1 LKESKMFIDEA
12 KIYVRS
18 GRGGAG
24 MMHFHREKY
33 VPRGGPD
40 GGDGGRGADVIFK
53 VLPTLNTLQS
63 FRYKHKFIG
72 PDGDNGGSSN
82 MTGRSAKNLVIP
94 VPPGTIIYDDL
105 TGVILGDLVHDGDEL
120 TVCKGGRGGL
130 GNQHFATSRNQAPRT
145 AEKGEPPEEK
155 NLRLELKLLADIGIV
170 GVPNAGKS
178 SFLAAVTNA
187 NPKIADYP
195 FTTIEPN
202 LGVAVLD
209 EENTLILA
217 DIPGLIEGAHEGTGL
232 GYAFLKHI
240 QRTRVLIHVLDG
252 LAEDPLADFTQTN
265 SELAL
270 YDPML
275 GKKPQVVAFNKV
287 DMPEALEKWLPVK
300 KKLSKMGI
308 EGFPI
313 STVTHENLIKV
324 LWRAKELLLTSPEP
338 EIKET
343 LPIYKPEE
351 DPRDFKVVREAD
363 GWRVTGAAIERAA
376 EMTYWEHDGS
386 VRRFHHLMVTFG
398 VDEALRKVGI
408 ENGETVYIKDYEL
421 EWQD

>member
-1 LKESKMFIDEA
+1 MFIDEA

-53 VLPTLNTLQS
+53 VQPTLNTLQS
-63 FRYKHKFIG
+63 FRFKRKFIG
-72 PDGDNGGSSN
+72 PDGEKGGPSN
-82 MTGRSAKNLVIP
+82 MTGRSAKNLIIP
-94 VPPGTIIYDDL
+94 VPPGTIVYDED
-105 TGVILGDLVHDGDEL
+105 TNEILGDLVEPGEEL
-120 TVCKGGRGGL
+120 RVCKGGRGGL

-145 AEKGEPPEEK
+145 AEKGEPAEEH

-187 NPKIADYP
+187 NPKIANYP

-202 LGVAVLD
+202 LGVANLD
-209 EENTLILA
+209 EESSLILA
-217 DIPGLIEGAHEGTGL
+217 DIPGLIEGAHMGVGL
-232 GYAFLKHI
+232 GDSFLKHI
-240 QRTRVLIHVLDG
+240 QRTKVIIHVLDG
-252 LAEDPLADFTQTN
+252 MAEDPLADFTQIN

-270 YDPML
+270 FDPEL
-275 GKKPQVVAFNKV
+275 VKKPQIVVVNKIDLPDV
-287 DMPEALEKWLPVK
+287 VEKWEGLKKALTKKGYKPEA
-300 KKLSKMGI
+300 
-308 EGFPI
+308 I
-313 STVTHENLIKV
+313 SAVTHENLKPI
-324 LWRAKELLLTSPEP
+324 LWKAFELLKTIPEVEVVHTIP
-338 EIKET
+338 
-343 LPIYKPEE
+343 LYKPEP
-351 DPRDFKVVREAD
+351 DPRDFKIKREQD
-363 GWRVTGAAIERAA
+363 GWRVTGASIERAA

-386 VRRFHHLMVTFG
+386 VRRFHRLMVALG
-398 VDEALRKVGI
+398 VDEALRKEGI
-408 ENGETVYIKDYEL
+408 ENGDTVYIKDNEL